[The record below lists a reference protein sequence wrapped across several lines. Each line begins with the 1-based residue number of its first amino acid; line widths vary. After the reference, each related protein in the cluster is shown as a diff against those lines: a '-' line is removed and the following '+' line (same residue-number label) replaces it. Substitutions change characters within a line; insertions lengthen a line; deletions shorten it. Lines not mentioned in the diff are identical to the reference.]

1 MTISK
6 SKIEEARN
14 ISLVEYCESKGFDLK
29 PEGDGNYRIVG
40 YSGLI
45 IKDNY
50 FYQFGSE
57 KKGNS
62 IDFCVEI
69 LEMKFKDAA
78 NELLSFG
85 NETKNGLGKPIANAM
100 CAGLERKNIINIC
113 ELPSMSADNHK
124 VIDYLTKNRG
134 LPEELISQLISSK
147 LLYQDSRNNCVF
159 PCYDKCG
166 EFKGTILRGT
176 LPSRPFKGRS
186 KGSDVDYGWL
196 LAPETE
202 SSKVIIVEAPIDALS
217 IIALYDAAVRDKYI
231 LALGGLHLRAI
242 ETFLEFH
249 PGVDTIIMAVDNDDP
264 ASEFISDVKNKL
276 GGIYH
281 IKEKRPKSNK
291 DWNEVLLLKHNNIFL
306 SRPA

>member
-202 SSKVIIVEAPIDALS
+202 SSRVIVVEAPIDALS
-217 IIALYDAAVRDKYI
+217 LIALDKSIRENYV
-231 LALGGLHLRAI
+231 LALGGLHESAI
-242 ETFLEFH
+242 ETFLKSH
-249 PGVDTIIMAVDNDDP
+249 PEVDTVIMAVDNDIP
-264 ASEFISDVKNKL
+264 ATEFINKVKSNL
-276 GGIYH
+276 GFAYH
-281 IKEKRPKSNK
+281 IEEFRPKDKK
-291 DWNEVLLLKHNNIFL
+291 DWNEVLIA
-306 SRPA
+306 S